1 MDLFFY
7 HSVVQEAVA
16 TGNYKLVQMIIQK
29 RDLQRHTVSLLN
41 YIHTDHNLIIW
52 YTFMII

>member
-29 RDLQRHTVSLLN
+29 RDLQRHSVSLLN
-41 YIHTDHNLIIW
+41 YIHTDHNLII
-52 YTFMII
+52 